1 MTSSINKRFGSN
13 EAMIKETKFQN
24 NMQKLLQF
32 LLSLNTAHS
41 PYPSVAFGLW
51 AVRAFFEMSAV
62 QKGLVPP
69 QALQHRDHT
78 GWPQL
83 YGHRLLGQLVYE
95 LSCGSR

>member
-1 MTSSINKRFGSN
+1 
-13 EAMIKETKFQN
+13 MIKETKFQN

-51 AVRAFFEMSAV
+51 AVRAFFEMSAF
-62 QKGLVPP
+62 QKGLVSP

-95 LSCGSR
+95 LSAVSTRWTDLRI